1 MRSAVAE
8 RETEGLKSGLP
19 VPGES
24 DKEAP
29 RPHRLKRQPTQTHP
43 KSGLSARA
51 HFSGTPTPRVG
62 VQAPPPPRAQA
73 PIGGAAGAGGV
84 SRRVGRLGLG
94 RRGLAP
100 SGKRNAAAECDLS
113 GRLPGGARDA
123 RGPGCGGKG
132 HQPGR
137 GARSKRAFGRL
148 PPSSPGLL
156 V

>member
-1 MRSAVAE
+1 MPPTPSPTPSLAQRPQLGEFEVSCGAGVRSAVAE

-29 RPHRLKRQPTQTHP
+29 RPHRLKRQPTQTHS
-43 KSGLSARA
+43 KSGRSARA

-84 SRRVGRLGLG
+84 SRRVGR
-94 RRGLAP
+94 RRGGWPPPA
-100 SGKRNAAAECDLS
+100 SGTR
-113 GRLPGGARDA
+113 
-123 RGPGCGGKG
+123 
-132 HQPGR
+132 
-137 GARSKRAFGRL
+137 
-148 PPSSPGLL
+148 
-156 V
+156 